1 MQITSRTSATVI
13 ATSMV
18 AVFMVNVTILMLGP
32 LLVDIAHDLN
42 VSVEVAGQLAVTMEE
57 NQSF

>member
-13 ATSMV
+13 GTAMV

-42 VSVEVAGQLAVTMEE
+42 VRVEVAGQLAASMAIPL
-57 NQSF
+57 